1 MYWIKNKDGVSR
13 FATSS
18 CPQAMGYY
26 EYTKKH
32 EGGYAE
38 LWIDDTKVLSTY
50 DKNKIAE

>member
-1 MYWIKNKDGVSR
+1 MYWIKNKEGIPR

-18 CPQAMGYY
+18 SSNALGYY

-38 LWIDDTKVLSTY
+38 LWIDDTLVLSTY
-50 DKNKIAE
+50 DKTKNAE